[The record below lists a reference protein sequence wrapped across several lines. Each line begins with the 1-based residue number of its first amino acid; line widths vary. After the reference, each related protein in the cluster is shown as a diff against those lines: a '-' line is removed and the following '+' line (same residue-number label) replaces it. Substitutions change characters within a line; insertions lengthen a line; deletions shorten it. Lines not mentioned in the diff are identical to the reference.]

1 MEVRVEYDYN
11 AEERDELTIK
21 QGDIITNVSQFEEG
35 WFIGTLNGKE
45 GVFPDNFVKI
55 IKAGSPK
62 PDKTSPRTPAAKALP
77 PSDAAPK
84 GEWVKVM
91 FQYTP
96 EQPDE
101 LELQVGEIIQVLDRN
116 LSEEGWW
123 RGQNVKTKKTGVFP
137 DNFVELI
144 DPNKPEVQK
153 LLSEAQNSSPGNVA
167 RSNDTPAARAGHT
180 GRPSTVNNAW
190 NRSTG
195 DPYFAKGSG
204 GAGGTALDSAGRTG
218 DHGMSK
224 KLSGETVDASPA
236 STDRGR
242 QGSKRATGR
251 PAGNATSGGPGQRTD
266 ATNKQAATLS
276 PTTVRKAQGRTEPEA
291 ASTPIKAASTTPSNR
306 IRGSSVSRVDN
317 LRTNE
322 VGSKQVHDL
331 QQTMREQEEQ
341 LRAYSVQLSQLTS
354 AMDRLKKEN
363 KDKLEGFF
371 ADFGR
376 QIESVKESQG
386 NLKAEFARGH
396 NALVDRMHTLMQ
408 ELDEV
413 KKARAADAVELG
425 RIRKVIM
432 QIDSKVLSG
441 EPIAMTAAG
450 EVPQSRTNSAL
461 PYVQEGDDRAYHTNF
476 AYNGPTPPRK

>member
-1 MEVRVEYDYN
+1 MPSFSSF
-11 AEERDELTIK
+11 ACFCFSML
-21 QGDIITNVSQFEEG
+21 
-35 WFIGTLNGKE
+35 
-45 GVFPDNFVKI
+45 
-55 IKAGSPK
+55 
-62 PDKTSPRTPAAKALP
+62 ALP
-77 PSDAAPK
+77 PADAAPK
-84 GEWVKVM
+84 GEWVRVM

-123 RGQNVKTKKTGVFP
+123 RGQNVKTKKMGVFP
-137 DNFVELI
+137 DNFVELL

-153 LLSEAQNSSPGNVA
+153 LLSEAQNSSPA
-167 RSNDTPAARAGHT
+167 RLNDTPASRAGHT
-180 GRPSTVNNAW
+180 SRLSSTVNSAW
-190 NRSTG
+190 NRPAN
-195 DPYFAKGSG
+195 DPYSTKGSG
-204 GAGGTALDSAGRTG
+204 SVGGNALAMDSAGRVG

-224 KLSGETVDASPA
+224 KSGGEMAETSPA
-236 STDRGR
+236 SNDRGR
-242 QGSKRATGR
+242 QGSKRASIR
-251 PAGNATSGGPGQRTD
+251 APGNANSGNLGQRTE
-266 ATNKQAATLS
+266 AANKQAAVSS
-276 PTTVRKAQGRTEPEA
+276 PTAIRKAQTRTDAEA
-291 ASTPIKAASTTPSNR
+291 TSTPVKGSTATPGNR
-306 IRGSSVSRVDN
+306 TRGSSVPRVDS

-322 VGSKQVHDL
+322 VGSKQLHDL

-354 AMDRLKKEN
+354 AMDRLKKDN
-363 KDKLEGFF
+363 KDKIDGFC

-376 QIESVKESQG
+376 QIESVRESQG

-408 ELDEV
+408 EVDEI

-425 RIRKVIM
+425 RMRKVIM
-432 QIDSKVLSG
+432 QIDSKILSG

-461 PYVQEGDDRAYHTNF
+461 PYAQESDDKAYHSNM
-476 AYNGPTPPRK
+476 AYNGPVAPRK

>member
-1 MEVRVEYDYN
+1 MASAFYALLN
-11 AEERDELTIK
+11 NPQLA
-21 QGDIITNVSQFEEG
+21 QPGTNR
-35 WFIGTLNGKE
+35 
-45 GVFPDNFVKI
+45 
-55 IKAGSPK
+55 AGSPK

-167 RSNDTPAARAGHT
+167 RSNDTSAARAGHT

-236 STDRGR
+236 STDRSR

-251 PAGNATSGGPGQRTD
+251 PAGNATSGGAGQRTD

-354 AMDRLKKEN
+354 AMDRISADQRMLQGVVISQ
-363 KDKLEGFF
+363 LLFSSF
-371 ADFGR
+371 AEACRF
-376 QIESVKESQG
+376 
-386 NLKAEFARGH
+386 L
-396 NALVDRMHTLMQ
+396 
-408 ELDEV
+408 
-413 KKARAADAVELG
+413 
-425 RIRKVIM
+425 
-432 QIDSKVLSG
+432 
-441 EPIAMTAAG
+441 
-450 EVPQSRTNSAL
+450 
-461 PYVQEGDDRAYHTNF
+461 
-476 AYNGPTPPRK
+476 